1 MLWALALGLLV
12 GPLVAL
18 VARALPLRG
27 RLFGRPICARQG
39 CGLDWAALSS
49 TLRLLGV
56 RRTCP
61 TCGGG
66 PARGDVVV
74 ELGTLVVFAAL
85 ALRSPFGPTLLVHL
99 AFAALLLAILV
110 IDLRHREVYFV
121 LGYGG
126 IVLAVALAPL
136 AMSGGPVGALGGGLV
151 GALVFGGFYVLGR
164 LLYRGREPLGTGDIT
179 IAALLGAMTGFP
191 GVLTA
196 LGIGILAGGIGA
208 VFVLASKGS
217 RTAYMPYGPALCLG
231 GLFVLLA

>member
-12 GPLVAL
+12 GPLVGL
-18 VARALPLRG
+18 VARALPTRG
-27 RLFGRPICARQG
+27 RLFGRPVCARQG
-39 CGLDWAALSS
+39 CGLDWIAASAAL
-49 TLRLLGV
+49 RFLGV
-56 RRTCP
+56 RRACP
-61 TCGGG
+61 VCGGG
-66 PARGDVVV
+66 PAVSDLVL
-74 ELGTLVVFAAL
+74 ELAMLGAFAAL
-85 ALRSPFGPTLLVHL
+85 ALRSPMGPLLLVHL

-136 AMSGGPVGALGGGLV
+136 AMSGGFFGALGGGLV
-151 GALVFGGFYVLGR
+151 GALIFGGFYVLGR
-164 LLYRGREPLGTGDIT
+164 LLYRGREPLGTGDVT

-208 VFVLASKGS
+208 VFILARSGS

>member
-1 MLWALALGLLV
+1 MIWALALGVLV

-18 VARALPLRG
+18 VARALPTRG

-39 CGLDWAALSS
+39 CGLDWAAISS
-49 TLRLLGV
+49 TLRFLGL
-56 RRTCP
+56 RKACP
-61 TCGGG
+61 VCGAG
-66 PARGDVVV
+66 PARGDLLL
-74 ELGTLVVFAAL
+74 ELGTLMLFAAL
-85 ALRSPFGPTLLVHL
+85 ALRAPFGPTLLVHL

-136 AMSGGPVGALGGGLV
+136 AVDGGLLGALGGGPVGAL
-151 GALVFGGFYVLGR
+151 VFGAFYVLGR
-164 LLYRGREPLGTGDIT
+164 LLYRGREPLGTGDVT

-196 LGIGILAGGIGA
+196 LGVGILAGGIGA
-208 VFVLASKGS
+208 VIILRSEEHTSELQS
-217 RTAYMPYGPALCLG
+217 RQY
-231 GLFVLLA
+231 